1 LTAAHGVHS
10 VKALTTQHKFK
21 EYIMIISRLK
31 ALAVLIS
38 SIFLVACASTT
49 DTIYKW
55 EGYQKNVYQHFRGD
69 KSPAEQT
76 QSMQADLEKIRA
88 SGKATPPGY
97 QAHLGLLYGQQGN
110 LDQFAAQIQAEKNQF
125 PESETFMDFLLRKF
139 KKDEVKQ

>member
-1 LTAAHGVHS
+1 
-10 VKALTTQHKFK
+10 
-21 EYIMIISRLK
+21 MIISRLK

-69 KSPAEQT
+69 KSPVEQT

-125 PESETFMDFLLRKF
+125 PESETFMNFLLRKF

>member
-1 LTAAHGVHS
+1 
-10 VKALTTQHKFK
+10 
-21 EYIMIISRLK
+21 MIISRLK
-31 ALAVLIS
+31 ALAILIS

-69 KSPAEQT
+69 KSPVEQT

-125 PESETFMDFLLRKF
+125 PESETFMNFLLRKF